1 VRHPDT
7 QRGSALLVAMLM
19 LMALAFV
26 GAALVMTTSSELK
39 IAGEERRGTQAQFV
53 AEAGIQEVMH
63 RLSLAPGTSVTV
75 NGQTFDPAIR
85 DASVP
90 FDPNWEA
97 RVYVP
102 GGTTP
107 VGVGSVQ
114 YFATVQSTTDL
125 LNYASGTEFVR
136 IRHKWR
142 DRNGDGIRDANEV
155 VRYDP
160 GKFPPENF
168 DSGSPVEIVDVE
180 GHRAQARRRLRVE
193 TTRFPF
199 SPNVI
204 AALSSDRSVD
214 VRGAVSICGH
224 DHRAVTPVGTD
235 LTAGP
240 CSPTWDQASGHL
252 PAITTTGDLI
262 DRRGSSDLSGEPTV
276 TDTSS
281 TNPFYSLA
289 QSLGVTQDVID
300 QVLANP
306 DHTSDSDDPL
316 EGITYIQGNAGLNN
330 ATGEGLLY
338 VTGDLSVSGNFE
350 YKGLIYVEGNFTITG
365 TPWILG
371 AVMVRGRSDYAFSGG
386 SPAILYSSEMIRL
399 AIESA
404 FDYVVLSW
412 KEM

>member
-1 VRHPDT
+1 MSRHDT

-26 GAALVMTTSSELK
+26 GAALVMTTSSDLK

-53 AEAGIQEVMH
+53 AEAGVQEVLH
-63 RLSLAPGTSVTV
+63 RLSIAPGTTVTV
-75 NGQTFDPAIR
+75 NGQTFDPVIR

-102 GGTTP
+102 SGTTP
-107 VGVGSVQ
+107 PSVGSVQ
-114 YFATVQSTTDL
+114 YYATVQSTSDL
-125 LNYASGTEFVR
+125 LNYASGTDFVR
-136 IRHKWR
+136 VRHKWSDR
-142 DRNGDGIRDANEV
+142 DGDGARDANEV

-160 GKFPPENF
+160 AKFPPENF
-168 DSGSPVEIVDVE
+168 DSGSPIEVIDVE

-193 TTRFPF
+193 ATRFPF

-204 AALSSDRSVD
+204 AALSSDRGVD

-224 DHRAVTPVGTD
+224 DHRADTPVNTD
-235 LTAGP
+235 LTSGP
-240 CSPTWDQASGHL
+240 CSPNWDQATGHL

-289 QSLGVTQDVID
+289 QCLGVTQDVID
-300 QVLANP
+300 QILANP
-306 DHTSDSDDPL
+306 DHTSDSDNPL
-316 EGITYIQGNAGLNN
+316 EGITYIQGNARLNN
-330 ATGEGLLY
+330 VTGEGLLY
-338 VTGDLSVSGNFE
+338 VDGDLDVAGTFV
-350 YKGLIYVEGNFTITG
+350 YKGLIYVEGDLKITG

-371 AVMVRGRSDYAFSGG
+371 GVMVRGRSDYAFSGG

-399 AIESA
+399 ALESA